1 LRASSR
7 KKNIPTIKKIKRMI
21 TPTTTKT
28 SFRGYPAASKVIAIP
43 RMKIV
48 ITPAKKRALIVYH
61 IFLFLSRYVSHLIQN
76 STPSGQSLPP
86 SIYRPQVER
95 GIYKSA
101 CTKNSP
107 LEGCP

>member
-7 KKNIPTIKKIKRMI
+7 EKNIPTIKKIKRMI

-48 ITPAKKRALIVYH
+48 ITPAKKRFSFAKLE
-61 IFLFLSRYVSHLIQN
+61 
-76 STPSGQSLPP
+76 SLK
-86 SIYRPQVER
+86 
-95 GIYKSA
+95 GGMA
-101 CTKNSP
+101 
-107 LEGCP
+107 